1 MLPLDLHATP
11 PSIWLVALSCLC
23 LSEIFVA
30 QQIPYATTLDPL
42 DA

>member
-1 MLPLDLHATP
+1 MPPLDLHATP
-11 PSIWLVALSCLC
+11 PSYLVGCTICLC